1 MTDLHTHI
9 LPGMDDGAK
18 TTEESLWLLNELK
31 KQGVNK
37 VALTPHFYPRK
48 ETPSEFLARRQIAW
62 NSLQEA
68 VKDTECPELFLGA
81 EVAWVPNMPQWP
93 DLEKLCYQNTK
104 ILLVELPVMPWTDNI
119 YRELDNLEGRRGVIP
134 MIAHIDRYFY
144 LQKRKDIDR
153 LLGMGYPVQVS
164 AEALFSFGFRKQA
177 LQLLQNYDGLLIS
190 DCHNMSRRA
199 PNLAQAIKM
208 MEKKLGKQ
216 MTQKALA
223 MTDDILAD

>member
-18 TTEESLWLLNELK
+18 TTKESLCLLNELK

-48 ETPSEFLARRQIAW
+48 ETLTEFLVRRQIAW
-62 NSLQEA
+62 TSLQEA
-68 VKDTECPELFLGA
+68 MEGMECPELLLGA
-81 EVAWVPNMPQWP
+81 EVAWVPDMPQWP
-93 DLEKLCYQNTK
+93 DLDELCYQNSK

-119 YRELDNLEGRRGVIP
+119 FRELDNLESRRGIIP

-144 LQKRKDIDR
+144 LQKQRDIDR
-153 LLGMGYPVQVS
+153 LLEMGYPVQVS
-164 AEALFSFGFRKQA
+164 AEALSSFGFRKQA

-190 DCHNMSRRA
+190 DCHNMSKRA
-199 PNLAQAIKM
+199 PNLAQAIKV
-208 MEKKLGKQ
+208 MEKKLGRQ
-216 MTQKALA
+216 ITQKALA
-223 MTDDILAD
+223 MTEDILVD